1 MQNIIDLCDR
11 IEAGYEQGK
20 SGMDDGMIDRV
31 LELSNHAKS
40 IGEALKELATVRLLI
55 GDLCNESQF
64 DHSGTEV
71 ESLTAVKE
79 RGREYV
85 HTFLPQHA
93 KHLG

>member
-1 MQNIIDLCDR
+1 MQNIIDLCAR

-20 SGMDDGMIDRV
+20 SGMDNGMIDRV

-40 IGEALKELATVRLLI
+40 IGEAFKELATVRQLI
-55 GDLCNESQF
+55 ADLCSESQF

-71 ESLTAVKE
+71 ESLTAVKD

-85 HTFLPQHA
+85 RAFLPQHA
-93 KHLG
+93 KDLA